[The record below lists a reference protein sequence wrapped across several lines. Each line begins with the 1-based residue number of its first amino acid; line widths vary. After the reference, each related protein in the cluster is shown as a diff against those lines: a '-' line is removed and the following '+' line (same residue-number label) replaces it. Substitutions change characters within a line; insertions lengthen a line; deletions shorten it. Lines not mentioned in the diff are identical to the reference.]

1 MTQFLF
7 PLLTASSIILTLM
20 TVILLIVAGLMVF
33 LIMLQEGKSGGLA
46 ALGGTSASAT
56 MGVSNPLRR
65 GTAYLAI
72 ILFILSVI
80 INIAGKKGLDSG
92 EDIKELYD
100 QDPTEMQEPAPS
112 GETKEK
118 GLTPAGSLTP
128 AAPVEPAIP
137 STPNPSSSSLAAP
150 AIN

>member
-7 PLLTASSIILTLM
+7 PLSSASTVILTLM

-65 GTAYLAI
+65 GTAYLAV
-72 ILFILSVI
+72 ILFVLSVI
-80 INIAGKKGLDSG
+80 INIAGKKGTETSNDVEG
-92 EDIKELYD
+92 HYD
-100 QDPTEMQEPAPS
+100 QEPTEMRETAPDSEPKGKSEPS
-112 GETKEK
+112 
-118 GLTPAGSLTP
+118 ANSLTP
-128 AAPVEPAIP
+128 AVPATPAAPAV
-137 STPNPSSSSLAAP
+137 PNPSSSGVP
-150 AIN
+150 ATVN